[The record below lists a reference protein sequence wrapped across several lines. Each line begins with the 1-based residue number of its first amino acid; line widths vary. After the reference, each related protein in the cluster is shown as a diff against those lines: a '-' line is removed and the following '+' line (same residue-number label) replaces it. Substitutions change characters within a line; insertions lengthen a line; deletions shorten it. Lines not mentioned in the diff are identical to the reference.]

1 MHDEPDAIETAAARW
16 VARMDRTPDDPVLAR
31 EVEGWCA
38 EHPRHAGALLR
49 ARAVWSGIDADD
61 VDDGS
66 IDGAF
71 ETGPS
76 WPRRRVLA
84 AGGGLAVAAA
94 AVGAVWLGTRGD
106 TALATKVG
114 ERRIARLDDG
124 STVVL
129 NTASRTHVRMTP
141 EQRSVALDDGEAW
154 FAVAKDHARP
164 FIVSAGD
171 VRVRAVG
178 TAFAVRR
185 HVGRAEVTVTEGR
198 VRVWSVAAPERF
210 VTLDAGKHAVVA
222 DASGTAETV
231 VSAAKPAETL
241 AWRKGEIVLDGMT
254 LGDAAA
260 EFNRYNTRQLSVEA
274 PLADRR
280 IVGWFRTDDMD
291 GFARSA
297 AAMTGARIERDGSDL
312 RVVE

>member
-1 MHDEPDAIETAAARW
+1 MHDQPDAIQTAAARW
-16 VARMDRTPDDPVLAR
+16 VARLDRAPDDDDLAR
-31 EVEGWCA
+31 EIADWCA

-49 ARAVWSGIDADD
+49 ARAVWSGIDADE
-61 VDDGS
+61 VDDDS
-66 IDGAF
+66 I
-71 ETGPS
+71 ETEPLVS
-76 WPRRRVLA
+76 RRRVLVA
-84 AGGGLAVAAA
+84 SGGLAVAAA
-94 AVGAVWLGTRGD
+94 AVGAVWLGAQRD

-114 ERRIARLDDG
+114 ERRIAKLDDG
-124 STVVL
+124 STIVL

-154 FAVAKDHARP
+154 FAVAKDRARP

-222 DASGTAETV
+222 DASGTAETIV
-231 VSAAKPAETL
+231 TAAKPAETL

-280 IVGWFRTDDMD
+280 IVGWFRTDDME

-297 AAMTGARIERDGSDL
+297 AAMTGARIERDGRYL

>member
-1 MHDEPDAIETAAARW
+1 MRDQPDAIETAAARW
-16 VARMDRTPDDPVLAR
+16 VARLDRAPDDADLAR
-31 EVEGWCA
+31 EIEDWCA
-38 EHPRHAGALLR
+38 EHPRHSGALLR
-49 ARAVWSGIDADD
+49 ARAVWSGIASQDADD
-61 VDDGS
+61 GS
-66 IDGAF
+66 VDGAF
-71 ETGPS
+71 EAGRS
-76 WPRRRVLA
+76 LSRRRVLA
-84 AGGGLAVAAA
+84 ASGGLAVAAA
-94 AVGAVWLGTRGD
+94 AVGAVWLGTQGD

-114 ERRIARLDDG
+114 ERRIAKLDDG
-124 STVVL
+124 STIVL
-129 NTASRTHVRMTP
+129 NTASRTHVRMTL

-164 FIVSAGD
+164 FVVSAGD

-185 HVGRAEVTVTEGR
+185 YVGRAEVTVTEGR

-210 VTLDAGKHAVVA
+210 VTLDAGKRAVVG
-222 DASGTAETV
+222 DASGTAETI
-231 VSAAKPAETL
+231 VSTARPDETL

-260 EFNRYNTRQLSVEA
+260 EFNRYNTQQLSVEA

-280 IVGWFRTDDMD
+280 IVGWFRTDDME

>member
-1 MHDEPDAIETAAARW
+1 MRDHPDAIEAAAARW
-16 VARMDRTPDDPVLAR
+16 VARLDRAPGDPELAGEIDR
-31 EVEGWCA
+31 WCA

-61 VDDGS
+61 RLVALEPVVS
-66 IDGAF
+66 
-71 ETGPS
+71 
-76 WPRRRVLA
+76 RRRLLA
-84 AGGGLAVAAA
+84 AGGGLAAVAAA
-94 AVGAVWLGTRGD
+94 AGAVWLGTGGD
-106 TALATKVG
+106 TGLATAVG

-124 STVVL
+124 STILL
-129 NTASRTHVRMTP
+129 NTASRTRVRMTP
-141 EQRSVALDDGEAW
+141 ERRSVALDDGEAW
-154 FAVAKDHARP
+154 FAVATDHARP
-164 FIVSAGD
+164 FVVSAGD

-185 HVGRAEVTVTEGR
+185 YVGRAEVTVTEGR

-210 VTLDAGKHAVVA
+210 ITLDAGRHAIVA

-241 AWRKGEIVLDGMT
+241 AWRRGEIVLDGMT
-254 LGDAAA
+254 LADAAA
-260 EFNRYNTRQLSVEA
+260 EFNRYNRQQLAVEA
-274 PLADRR
+274 ALADRR
-280 IVGWFRTDDMD
+280 IVGWFRTDDLE

-312 RVVE
+312 RIVK

>member
-1 MHDEPDAIETAAARW
+1 MRDQPDAIETAAARW
-16 VARMDRTPDDPVLAR
+16 VARLDRAPEDADLMRAI
-31 EVEGWCA
+31 EDWCA

-49 ARAVWSGIDADD
+49 ARAVWSGIDLQGA
-61 VDDGS
+61 DDGS
-66 IDGAF
+66 VDVAF
-71 ETGPS
+71 ETRPS
-76 WPRRRVLA
+76 LSRRRMLVA
-84 AGGGLAVAAA
+84 SGGLAVAAA
-94 AVGAVWLGTRGD
+94 AVGAVWLGSRRE
-106 TALATKVG
+106 TALATAVG

-124 STVVL
+124 STIVL

-222 DASGTAETV
+222 DAYGTAETI
-231 VSAAKPAETL
+231 VSTARPAETL

-260 EFNRYNTRQLSVEA
+260 EFNRYNARQLSVEA
-274 PLADRR
+274 PIADRR
-280 IVGWFRTDDMD
+280 IVGWFRTDDME

>member
-1 MHDEPDAIETAAARW
+1 MRDQPDAIETAAARW
-16 VARMDRTPDDPVLAR
+16 VARLDRAPDDADLTRAI
-31 EVEGWCA
+31 EDWCA

-49 ARAVWSGIDADD
+49 ARAVWSGIDLQGA
-61 VDDGS
+61 DDGS
-66 IDGAF
+66 VDVAF
-71 ETGPS
+71 ETRPS
-76 WPRRRVLA
+76 LSRRRMLVA
-84 AGGGLAVAAA
+84 SGGLAVAAA
-94 AVGAVWLGTRGD
+94 AVGAVWLGSRRE
-106 TALATKVG
+106 TALATAVG

-124 STVVL
+124 STIVL

-222 DASGTAETV
+222 DAYGTAETI
-231 VSAAKPAETL
+231 VSTARPAETL

-260 EFNRYNTRQLSVEA
+260 EFNRYNARQLSVEA
-274 PLADRR
+274 PIADRR
-280 IVGWFRTDDMD
+280 IVGWFRTDDME

>member
-1 MHDEPDAIETAAARW
+1 MRDQPDAIETAAVRW
-16 VARMDRTPDDPVLAR
+16 VARLDRAPEDANLAR
-31 EVEGWCA
+31 EIEDWCA
-38 EHPRHAGALLR
+38 EHPRHSGALLR
-49 ARAVWSGIDADD
+49 ARAVWSGIDADEVSD
-61 VDDGS
+61 VPNENRPLMS
-66 IDGAF
+66 
-71 ETGPS
+71 
-76 WPRRRVLA
+76 RRRVLA
-84 AGGGLAVAAA
+84 ASGGLAVAAA

-114 ERRIARLDDG
+114 ERRIAKLDDG
-124 STVVL
+124 STIVL

-141 EQRSVALDDGEAW
+141 EQRSVTLDDGEAW

-210 VTLDAGKHAVVA
+210 VTLDAGKHAVIA
-222 DASGTAETV
+222 DVSGTAETI
-231 VSAAKPAETL
+231 VSTAKPAETL

-254 LGDAAA
+254 LGNAAA
-260 EFNRYNTRQLSVEA
+260 QFNRYNTRQLAVEA

-280 IVGWFRTDDMD
+280 IVGWFRTDDME

>member
-1 MHDEPDAIETAAARW
+1 MPDQPDAIEAAAVRW
-16 VARMDRTPDDPVLAR
+16 VARLDRTPDDPDLALEIER
-31 EVEGWCA
+31 WCM
-38 EHPRHAGALLR
+38 ENPRHAGALLR
-49 ARAVWSGIDADD
+49 TRAVWSGIDAGD
-61 VDDGS
+61 VDDVP
-66 IDGAF
+66 IDAIF

-76 WPRRRVLA
+76 VSRRRVLA
-84 AGGGLAVAAA
+84 ASGGLAIAAA
-94 AVGAVWLGTRGD
+94 AVGAIWLGTRGD
-106 TALATKVG
+106 TALATAVG
-114 ERRIARLDDG
+114 ERRIAKLDDG
-124 STVVL
+124 STIVL

-210 VTLDAGKHAVVA
+210 VTLDAGKHAMVA
-222 DASGTAETV
+222 DVSGTSDTI
-231 VSAAKPAETL
+231 VSDAKPAETL

-260 EFNRYNTRQLSVEA
+260 EFNRYNTRELSVEA

-280 IVGWFRTDDMD
+280 IVGWFRTDDIE

>member
-1 MHDEPDAIETAAARW
+1 MPDQPDVIETAAARW
-16 VARMDRTPDDPVLAR
+16 VARLDRAPDDADLAR
-31 EVEGWCA
+31 EIEDWCA
-38 EHPRHAGALLR
+38 EHPRHSGALLR
-49 ARAVWSGIDADD
+49 ARAVWTGIDADE

-66 IDGAF
+66 I
-71 ETGPS
+71 ETVLPWS
-76 WPRRRVLA
+76 RRRVLA
-84 AGGGLAVAAA
+84 GSGGLAVAAA
-94 AVGAVWLGTRGD
+94 VVGAIWLGTRGD

-114 ERRIARLDDG
+114 ERRIAKLDDG
-124 STVVL
+124 STIVL
-129 NTASRTHVRMTP
+129 NTASRTRVRMTP

-164 FIVSAGD
+164 FIVSVGD

-185 HVGRAEVTVTEGR
+185 HVGRSEVTVTEGR

-222 DASGTAETV
+222 DASGTAETI
-231 VSAAKPAETL
+231 VSTAKSAETL

-280 IVGWFRTDDMD
+280 IVGWFRTDDME